1 MRSTLPAST
10 NDPVRN
16 PLEIIRGLLRLGT
29 LGALAGG
36 GLLAGL
42 AAVVEL
48 IADRTI
54 TREVIGTVF
63 LAGAGLGFAVTTAY
77 GALLAMTSRARRA
90 EDLSFWHAA
99 AVSGILGALLPP
111 ALVVVGAD
119 SALLG
124 GAAIAIS
131 GLLGALLGGG
141 LVAVAKG
148 SGDRRIG
155 SANTEPRG
163 ILSATDDAKRPDVDR
178 EEIP

>member
-1 MRSTLPAST
+1 
-10 NDPVRN
+10 VRN

-42 AAVVEL
+42 AAVVQL

-54 TREVIGTVF
+54 TGEVIGTVF
-63 LAGAGLGFAVTTAY
+63 LAGAGLGFTVTTAY
-77 GALLAMTSRARRA
+77 GALLATTSRARRA

-124 GAAIAIS
+124 GAAPIAIS

-141 LVAVAKG
+141 LVAVARG
-148 SGDRRIG
+148 SGERRIG
-155 SANTEPRG
+155 SASTEPRG
-163 ILSATDDAKRPDVDR
+163 ISSASDDAKQPDFDR